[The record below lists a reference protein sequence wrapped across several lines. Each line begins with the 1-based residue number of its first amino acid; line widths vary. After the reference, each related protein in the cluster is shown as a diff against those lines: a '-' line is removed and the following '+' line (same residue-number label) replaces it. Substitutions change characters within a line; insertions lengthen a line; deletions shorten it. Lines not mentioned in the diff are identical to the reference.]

1 MFYQEGHAV
10 KDRNGREIAL
20 RIRAHVEESSE
31 RSKVPGVCSDCGND
45 AYIRL
50 TGENG
55 AAEMV
60 CAHCFVD
67 RARVGKLVAVKRSPA
82 RTDIRTGPLS

>member
-1 MFYQEGHAV
+1 MGA
-10 KDRNGREIAL
+10 D
-20 RIRAHVEESSE
+20 VEQSAE
-31 RSKVPGVCSDCGND
+31 RSRVPGVCSDCGTD

-55 AAEMV
+55 SAEML

-67 RARVGKLVAVKRSPA
+67 RARVGKLVAVKRAPA
-82 RTDIRTGPLS
+82 PTDVRTTRLS